1 MQILGLI
8 ALLASRAE
16 AQSVV
21 RQPDVIYG
29 RKFGMALTMEVFT
42 PPSRNGL
49 GVLWVVSS
57 SGRSSREQTLNDS
70 FARRIAPLLDRGYTV
85 FAVLH
90 GSAPV
95 FNLQDQVSDVRRA
108 VRFVRHNAAR
118 FAVDSHR
125 LGLSGSSA
133 GGLLAL
139 IVALDGRAGDLATD
153 DAVDGESSAVQAVG
167 CFFAPTDL
175 LNYGADS
182 TTVVDIMRA
191 RGSGID
197 PSFQFYRIDT
207 GGARMPVTARDEV
220 LGVLRELSP
229 ISHVTP
235 DDPPTILIHGQEDL
249 AVPAQQSRVLIER
262 LREVHVPARLVLRP
276 GAGHAYTGWEAD
288 AALVADWF
296 DEHLRRAR

>member
-1 MQILGLI
+1 MPTVVSNQARATMQILGLI

-70 FARRIAPLLDRGYTV
+70 FARRIAPLLNRGYTV

-108 VRFVRHNAAR
+108 DLCVTMVT
-118 FAVDSHR
+118 
-125 LGLSGSSA
+125 GS
-133 GGLLAL
+133 
-139 IVALDGRAGDLATD
+139 R
-153 DAVDGESSAVQAVG
+153 
-167 CFFAPTDL
+167 
-175 LNYGADS
+175 S
-182 TTVVDIMRA
+182 TH
-191 RGSGID
+191 
-197 PSFQFYRIDT
+197 T
-207 GGARMPVTARDEV
+207 G
-220 LGVLRELSP
+220 
-229 ISHVTP
+229 
-235 DDPPTILIHGQEDL
+235 
-249 AVPAQQSRVLIER
+249 
-262 LREVHVPARLVLRP
+262 
-276 GAGHAYTGWEAD
+276 
-288 AALVADWF
+288 
-296 DEHLRRAR
+296 